1 MIAVLVAGLA
11 GCGAVDHLAA
21 DLQLDVAAPLPPDAE
36 ILRVC
41 VAGAGVHAQ
50 GAGNG
55 RAIVTGLADGAPVD
69 VSVSV
74 MDTDGTPRG
83 TSAPVRLDVAT
94 PWAEVAWDDDAPPCT
109 AVGRRAPEGSATW
122 SLAVRFA
129 EAT

>member
-1 MIAVLVAGLA
+1 MLVAGLA
-11 GCGAVDHLAA
+11 ACGAVEYAPAA
-21 DLQLDVAAPLPPDAE
+21 LQLDVAAPLPAGAE

-55 RAIVTGLADGAPVD
+55 RAIVTGLSDGAPVD

-74 MDTDGTPRG
+74 MRTDGTPLG
-83 TSAPVRLDVAT
+83 TSRPVRLDTET
-94 PWAEVAWDDDAPPCT
+94 PWAEVDWDDDAAPCT
-109 AVGRRAPEGSATW
+109 AIGRRAPEGTPTW